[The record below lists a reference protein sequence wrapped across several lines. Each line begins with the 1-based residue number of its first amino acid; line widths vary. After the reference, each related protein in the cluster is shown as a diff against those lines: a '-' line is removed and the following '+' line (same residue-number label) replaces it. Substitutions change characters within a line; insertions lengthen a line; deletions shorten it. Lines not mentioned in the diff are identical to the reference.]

1 MAEAS
6 KPKEEYN
13 IEEDKINAKELKNQ
27 DLNAEEEKTH
37 QTAI

>member
-1 MAEAS
+1 MVEAS
-6 KPKEEYN
+6 KNKEEYY
-13 IEEDKINAKELKNQ
+13 IEEVKINAKELKNQ